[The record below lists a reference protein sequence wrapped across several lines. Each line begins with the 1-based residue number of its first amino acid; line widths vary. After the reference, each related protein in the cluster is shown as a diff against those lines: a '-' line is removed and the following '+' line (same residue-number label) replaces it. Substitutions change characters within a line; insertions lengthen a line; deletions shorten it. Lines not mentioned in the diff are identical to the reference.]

1 MDRKSS
7 TVFRNVAIA
16 GVIILMIVGFSFFA
30 NNERGYAE
38 VDTSVALAQV
48 DAGNVKE
55 ALIEDREQQLRLELT
70 EPVSPA
76 EGEDA
81 TDKIIAKYPERAADQ
96 IFDRV
101 AAAEPEKYDTEVTQ
115 QGFLMQMVSFL
126 LPMLILFGL
135 LFFFMSRM
143 QGGKGGLFGV
153 GKSRAV
159 EFTKDMPQTT
169 FGDVAG
175 EDEAVEE
182 LNEIKD
188 FLQNPARYERL
199 GAKIP
204 RGVLLYG
211 PPGTGKT
218 LLARA
223 VAGEAGVPFYSISGS
238 DFVEM
243 FVGVGASR
251 VRDLFEKAK
260 QNSPCIVFVDEI
272 DAVGRH
278 RGSGMG
284 GGHDEREQTL
294 NQLLVEMDGF
304 DDRSTV
310 ILIAATN
317 RPDVLDPALLR
328 PGRFDRQV
336 PVTNPDLRGREAI
349 LAVHS
354 VGKPLAADVDMNS
367 LAKRTIGM
375 SGADLANVLNE
386 GALLA
391 ARMGRDEISIDILE
405 EATDRVVGGPRRKH
419 RVISEHEKKV
429 TAYHESGHALAAWA
443 MEDLEPV
450 HKVTILA
457 RGRTG
462 GHALVVPEDDKS
474 LMTRADMI
482 ARIVMAMGGRAA
494 EEYIFGEPTSGAS
507 SDIDQATRIARTMVT
522 EYGMSAKLG
531 AVKYGSEGGDP
542 FLGRGGGGGAE
553 YSPEVAKIIDDEV
566 RRIIDAAHTEA
577 WQVLDANRGILDAVA
592 GELLEKE
599 TLRQDDLERLFAD
612 VVKRPR
618 ITEFDDFG
626 GRIPS
631 TQPPIKTPGELAKER
646 GEPWPPPVT
655 DPFAM
660 PVLPASRD
668 ADRDSG
674 SDSDPVSGDPRP
686 DSAYPVPAGNGISAD
701 TGSSTSTANGG
712 GYGTNAGGYGNN
724 TGAGSQFG
732 GPRQDQTGRSR
743 EFSGAD
749 AKTTAIPAY
758 GTPPPP
764 GWSAPGWPPQSS
776 GRPTDRAQTQ
786 SPSQVRD
793 HGTGSGPGA
802 GYGVTGESASNGSY
816 GSTAPSTAETT
827 RLEAYPASGE
837 RTASFETPSAP
848 DAPYVPEA
856 TEVTAPSESPEV
868 PADRDSRDT
877 ATDWSAT
884 QPRAWSATEPAESP
898 ESTESAASTEST
910 PDGSRSG
917 TVADTD
923 RGADSE
929 RSSRGSHRREDKD
942 PQWRAPW
949 ERDD

>member
-1 MDRKSS
+1 MERKSN

-16 GVIILMIVGFSFFA
+16 GVIILAIVGFSFFA
-30 NNERGYAE
+30 NDERGYTE
-38 VDTSVALAQV
+38 VDTSVALAQI
-48 DAGNVKE
+48 DAGNVRE
-55 ALIEDREQQLRLELT
+55 ATIEDREQQLRLTLESAIT
-70 EPVSPA
+70 PE
-76 EGEDA
+76 EGADE
-81 TDKIIAKYPERAADQ
+81 TDQLLAKYPERAAAQ
-96 IFDRV
+96 IFDRI
-101 AAAEPEKYDTEVTQ
+101 AAAEPEKYDTTVTQ
-115 QGFLMQMVSFL
+115 QGFLTQMLSFL

-135 LFFFMSRM
+135 LFYFMTRM

-169 FGDVAG
+169 FADVAG

-223 VAGEAGVPFYSISGS
+223 VAGEAGVPFFSISGS

-260 QNSPCIVFVDEI
+260 QNAPCIVFVDEI

-278 RGSGMG
+278 RGSGTG

-304 DDRSTV
+304 SDRETV
-310 ILIAATN
+310 IMIAATN

-336 PVTNPDLRGREAI
+336 PVTNPDLRGRESI

-354 VGKPLAADVDMNS
+354 VGKPLAADVDMRS
-367 LAKRTIGM
+367 LARRTIGM

-494 EEYIFGEPTSGAS
+494 EEYVFGEPTSGAS
-507 SDIDQATRIARTMVT
+507 SDIEQATRIARTMVA
-522 EYGMSAKLG
+522 EYGMSSRLG
-531 AVKYGSEGGDP
+531 AVRYGGEGGDP
-542 FLGRGGGGGAE
+542 FLGRGGGGGSE
-553 YSPEVAKIIDDEV
+553 YSPEVAKAIDDEV

-577 WQVLDANRGILDAVA
+577 WKVLEENREILDSVA

-599 TLRQDDLERLFAD
+599 TLRQEDLQRLFAD

-618 ITEFDDFG
+618 ITEFDDFS
-626 GRIPS
+626 GRVPS
-631 TQPPIKTPGELAKER
+631 TRPPIKTPGELAKER
-646 GEPWPPPVT
+646 GEPWPPPT
-655 DPFAM
+655 SDPFSM
-660 PVLPASRD
+660 PVLPASREQGGTGQD
-668 ADRDSG
+668 AGRDPGDRTDRERES
-674 SDSDPVSGDPRP
+674 
-686 DSAYPVPAGNGISAD
+686 VPAGA
-701 TGSSTSTANGG
+701 SS
-712 GYGTNAGGYGNN
+712 
-724 TGAGSQFG
+724 
-732 GPRQDQTGRSR
+732 
-743 EFSGAD
+743 SG
-749 AKTTAIPAY
+749 IPAY

-764 GWSAPGWPPQSS
+764 GWSAPGWPP
-776 GRPTDRAQTQ
+776 RA
-786 SPSQVRD
+786 SAP
-793 HGTGSGPGA
+793 GPGRA
-802 GYGVTGESASNGSY
+802 PDPGRGGGQGPGVDRPLDRTYGPSES
-816 GSTAPSTAETT
+816 ETT
-827 RLEAYPASGE
+827 RLPAAPADPETTVEEPGSPGDPD
-837 RTASFETPSAP
+837 ATPS
-848 DAPYVPEA
+848 
-856 TEVTAPSESPEV
+856 
-868 PADRDSRDT
+868 DRST
-877 ATDWSAT
+877 
-884 QPRAWSATEPAESP
+884 RAWSAVDGDGRRS
-898 ESTESAASTEST
+898 
-910 PDGSRSG
+910 GSR
-917 TVADTD
+917 
-923 RGADSE
+923 
-929 RSSRGSHRREDKD
+929 RREDKE
-942 PQWRAPW
+942 PGWRAPW

>member
-1 MDRKSS
+1 MDRKSN

-16 GVIILMIVGFSFFA
+16 GVIILLIVGFSFFS
-30 NNERGYAE
+30 NDERGYTE

-48 DAGNVKE
+48 DADNVKE
-55 ALIEDREQQLRLELT
+55 AVIEDREQQLRLELT
-70 EPVSPA
+70 NPITPP
-76 EGEDA
+76 EGDEE
-81 TDKIIAKYPERAADQ
+81 TDKLIAKYPERAADQ

-101 AAAEPEKYDTEVTQ
+101 AAAEPENYNTTVTQ
-115 QGFLMQMVSFL
+115 QGFLTQMASFL

-135 LFFFMSRM
+135 LFFFMTRM

-169 FGDVAG
+169 FADVAG

-182 LNEIKD
+182 LNEIRD
-188 FLQNPARYERL
+188 FLANPARYERL

-260 QNSPCIVFVDEI
+260 QNAPCIIFVDEI

-354 VGKPLAADVDMNS
+354 KGKPLAADVDMNA

-391 ARMGRDEISIDILE
+391 ARMGFDEISIDILE

-507 SDIDQATRIARTMVT
+507 SDIEQATRIARTMVA
-522 EYGMSAKLG
+522 ELGMSAKLG
-531 AVKYGSEGGDP
+531 AVKYGGEGGDP
-542 FLGRGGGGGAE
+542 FMGRGGGSSAE
-553 YSPEVAKIIDDEV
+553 YSPEVAKIIDDEI
-566 RRIIDAAHTEA
+566 RRVIDAAHTEA
-577 WQVLDANRGILDAVA
+577 WQVLDANRDILDAVA
-592 GELLEKE
+592 AELLEKE

-631 TQPPIKTPGELAKER
+631 TRPPIKTPGELAKER
-646 GEPWPPPVT
+646 GEPWPPPIT

-660 PVLPASRD
+660 PVLPTSR
-668 ADRDSG
+668 ADREASGAQNGQPATNGMGPGEHSSHQGGPGQPGQPGQFQPGPSQDGRGGPWQRPGDASSEYSG
-674 SDSDPVSGDPRP
+674 S
-686 DSAYPVPAGNGISAD
+686 
-701 TGSSTSTANGG
+701 
-712 GYGTNAGGYGNN
+712 
-724 TGAGSQFG
+724 SQ
-732 GPRQDQTGRSR
+732 R
-743 EFSGAD
+743 
-749 AKTTAIPAY
+749 TTAIPAY

-764 GWSAPGWPPQSS
+764 GWSAPGWPPNSS
-776 GRPTDRAQTQ
+776 PTPPQGAPQNAPDGVRPSAPE
-786 SPSQVRD
+786 SP
-793 HGTGSGPGA
+793 
-802 GYGVTGESASNGSY
+802 
-816 GSTAPSTAETT
+816 APSTPSTPSTPSGYGYGEQGAGGFGGHGPSGAETT
-827 RLEAYPASGE
+827 RIPATPREDEPTTSASDEADSQDWYGP
-837 RTASFETPSAP
+837 RT
-848 DAPYVPEA
+848 
-856 TEVTAPSESPEV
+856 
-868 PADRDSRDT
+868 
-877 ATDWSAT
+877 
-884 QPRAWSATEPAESP
+884 RAWSAAAGSSTGSPSAP
-898 ESTESAASTEST
+898 ESAYPVSGESR
-910 PDGSRSG
+910 PQR
-917 TVADTD
+917 
-923 RGADSE
+923 ADSDSDTGSGA
-929 RSSRGSHRREDKD
+929 RSDSDSGAGSDSGPTTRGSGSHRREDKD
-942 PQWRAPW
+942 PDWRAPW

>member
-1 MDRKSS
+1 MQKTDTNPDPKKKGFFGKLISGPWFWVLLAVLIAVPMIFTNSLVASTRVDTNVGISLLNDEKVVSAKIFDGDQRVDLELKEDYVNAAGENQGKNLSFYYVQPRATDVVAAMDKANLESYTDQPVQTNWFTSMLSFILPFVILVALFWFLMSRMGGGSNQIMNFSKSRAKKFNKDNP
-7 TVFRNVAIA
+7 TVRFADVA
-16 GVIILMIVGFSFFA
+16 GVD
-30 NNERGYAE
+30 E
-38 VDTSVALAQV
+38 ALAELEEV
-48 DAGNVKE
+48 
-55 ALIEDREQQLRLELT
+55 REFL
-70 EPVSPA
+70 
-76 EGEDA
+76 
-81 TDKIIAKYPERAADQ
+81 
-96 IFDRV
+96 
-101 AAAEPEKYDTEVTQ
+101 AEPEK
-115 QGFLMQMVSFL
+115 
-126 LPMLILFGL
+126 
-135 LFFFMSRM
+135 
-143 QGGKGGLFGV
+143 
-153 GKSRAV
+153 
-159 EFTKDMPQTT
+159 FT
-169 FGDVAG
+169 
-175 EDEAVEE
+175 
-182 LNEIKD
+182 
-188 FLQNPARYERL
+188 RL

-204 RGVLLYG
+204 KGVLLYG

-218 LLARA
+218 LLAKA

-251 VRDLFEKAK
+251 VRDLFKEAKSNKAA
-260 QNSPCIVFVDEI
+260 IIFVDEI
-272 DAVGRH
+272 DAVGRQ
-278 RGSGMG
+278 RGVGMG
-284 GGHDEREQTL
+284 GGNDEREQTL

-354 VGKPLAADVDMNS
+354 KGKPLAADVDMNA

-391 ARMGRDEISIDILE
+391 ARMGFDEISIDILE

-507 SDIDQATRIARTMVT
+507 SDIEQATRIARTMVA
-522 EYGMSAKLG
+522 ELGMSAKLG
-531 AVKYGSEGGDP
+531 AVKYGGEGGDP
-542 FLGRGGGGGAE
+542 FMGRGGGSSAE
-553 YSPEVAKIIDDEV
+553 YSPEVAKIIDDEI
-566 RRIIDAAHTEA
+566 RRVIDAAHTEA
-577 WQVLDANRGILDAVA
+577 WQVLDANRDILDAVA
-592 GELLEKE
+592 AELLEKE

-631 TQPPIKTPGELAKER
+631 TRPPIKTPGELAKER
-646 GEPWPPPVT
+646 GEPWPPPIT

-660 PVLPASRD
+660 PVLPTSR
-668 ADRDSG
+668 ADREASGAQNGQPATNGMGPGEHSSHQGGPGQPGQPGQFQPGPSQDGRGGPWQRPGDASSEYSG
-674 SDSDPVSGDPRP
+674 S
-686 DSAYPVPAGNGISAD
+686 
-701 TGSSTSTANGG
+701 
-712 GYGTNAGGYGNN
+712 
-724 TGAGSQFG
+724 SQ
-732 GPRQDQTGRSR
+732 R
-743 EFSGAD
+743 
-749 AKTTAIPAY
+749 TTAIPAY

-764 GWSAPGWPPQSS
+764 GWSAPGWPPNSS
-776 GRPTDRAQTQ
+776 PTPPQGAPQNAPDGVRPSAPE
-786 SPSQVRD
+786 SP
-793 HGTGSGPGA
+793 
-802 GYGVTGESASNGSY
+802 
-816 GSTAPSTAETT
+816 APSTPSTPSGYGYGEQGAGGFGGHGPSGAETT
-827 RLEAYPASGE
+827 RIPATPREDEPTTSASDEADSQDWYGP
-837 RTASFETPSAP
+837 RT
-848 DAPYVPEA
+848 
-856 TEVTAPSESPEV
+856 
-868 PADRDSRDT
+868 
-877 ATDWSAT
+877 
-884 QPRAWSATEPAESP
+884 RAWSAAAGSSTGSPSAP
-898 ESTESAASTEST
+898 ESAYPVSGESR
-910 PDGSRSG
+910 PQR
-917 TVADTD
+917 
-923 RGADSE
+923 ADSDSDTGSGA
-929 RSSRGSHRREDKD
+929 RSDSDSGAGSDSGPTTRGSGSHRREDKD
-942 PQWRAPW
+942 PDWRAPW

>member
-1 MDRKSS
+1 MERKSN

-16 GVIILMIVGFSFFA
+16 GVIILAIVGFSFFA
-30 NNERGYAE
+30 NDERGYTE

-48 DAGNVKE
+48 DSGNVRE
-55 ALIEDREQQLRLELT
+55 ATIEDREQQLRLTLESAIT
-70 EPVSPA
+70 PE
-76 EGEDA
+76 EGADE
-81 TDKIIAKYPERAADQ
+81 TDQLIAKYPDRAADQ

-101 AAAEPEKYDTEVTQ
+101 AAAEPEKYDTTVTE
-115 QGFLMQMVSFL
+115 QGFFMQMLSFL

-135 LFFFMSRM
+135 LFYFMTRM

-159 EFTKDMPQTT
+159 EFTKDMPQTM
-169 FGDVAG
+169 FADVAG

-260 QNSPCIVFVDEI
+260 ANAPCIVFVDEI

-278 RGSGMG
+278 RGSGTG

-304 DDRSTV
+304 SDRETV

-354 VGKPLAADVDMNS
+354 VGKPLAAGVDMRS
-367 LAKRTIGM
+367 LARRTIGM

-429 TAYHESGHALAAWA
+429 TAYHETGHALAAWA

-494 EEYIFGEPTSGAS
+494 EEYVFGEPTSGAS
-507 SDIDQATRIARTMVT
+507 SDIEQATRIARTMVA
-522 EYGMSAKLG
+522 EYGMSPKLG
-531 AVKYGSEGGDP
+531 AVKYGGDAGDP
-542 FLGRGGGGGAE
+542 FLGRGGGSGSE
-553 YSPEVAKIIDDEV
+553 YSPEVAKAIDDEV
-566 RRIIDAAHTEA
+566 RRLIDAAHTEA
-577 WQVLDANRGILDAVA
+577 WRVLESNREILDSAA

-599 TLRQDDLERLFAD
+599 TLRQEDLTRLFAG

-626 GRIPS
+626 GRSPS
-631 TQPPIKTPGELAKER
+631 TLPPIKTPGEMAKER
-646 GEPWPPPVT
+646 GEPWPPPVS

-660 PVLPASRD
+660 PVLPADRESGTD
-668 ADRDSG
+668 APGHDQGRG
-674 SDSDPVSGDPRP
+674 EQTGPGREP
-686 DSAYPVPAGNGISAD
+686 APAGAR
-701 TGSSTSTANGG
+701 SSG
-712 GYGTNAGGYGNN
+712 
-724 TGAGSQFG
+724 
-732 GPRQDQTGRSR
+732 
-743 EFSGAD
+743 
-749 AKTTAIPAY
+749 IPAY

-764 GWSAPGWPPQSS
+764 GWSAPGWPPRSS
-776 GRPTDRAQTQ
+776 TPAGPRPAGSTPDAGRGAGSDPDGDRAQNGTYG
-786 SPSQVRD
+786 PS
-793 HGTGSGPGA
+793 GS
-802 GYGVTGESASNGSY
+802 
-816 GSTAPSTAETT
+816 ETT
-827 RLEAYPASGE
+827 RLPA
-837 RTASFETPSAP
+837 AP
-848 DAPYVPEA
+848 AAPAPRAEDHDGTGDGSTTRPEPDGS
-856 TEVTAPSESPEV
+856 T
-868 PADRDSRDT
+868 
-877 ATDWSAT
+877 
-884 QPRAWSATEPAESP
+884 RAWSAV
-898 ESTESAASTEST
+898 
-910 PDGSRSG
+910 DGDGRRSG
-917 TVADTD
+917 A
-923 RGADSE
+923 R
-929 RSSRGSHRREDKD
+929 RREDKE
-942 PQWRAPW
+942 PGWRAPW

>member
-169 FGDVAG
+169 FADVAG

-577 WQVLDANRGILDAVA
+577 WQVLDSNRGILDAVA
-592 GELLEKE
+592 AELLEKE

-668 ADRDSG
+668 TERDPG
-674 SDSDPVSGDPRP
+674 PVSGDPRP
-686 DSAYPVPAGNGISAD
+686 DAAYPVPAGRGGNGSSAD
-701 TGSSTSTANGG
+701 GG
-712 GYGTNAGGYGNN
+712 
-724 TGAGSQFG
+724 GAGSRVG
-732 GPRQDQTGRSR
+732 SGSGP
-743 EFSGAD
+743 D
-749 AKTTAIPAY
+749 ARTTTIPSY

-764 GWSAPGWPPQSS
+764 GWSAPGWPPQ
-776 GRPTDRAQTQ
+776 P
-786 SPSQVRD
+786 
-793 HGTGSGPGA
+793 
-802 GYGVTGESASNGSY
+802 SNGSTAP
-816 GSTAPSTAETT
+816 STAPSAAPSTAETT
-827 RLEAYPASGE
+827 RLQAYPASGE
-837 RTASFETPSAP
+837 RTASYDSPSAPDGPSAPEAPSAP
-848 DAPYVPEA
+848 DAPEVIGTPATSEA
-856 TEVTAPSESPEV
+856 PQAP
-868 PADRDSRDT
+868 ARRDERDPQS
-877 ATDWSAT
+877 DWSST
-884 QPRAWSATEPAESP
+884 PPRAWSAAEP
-898 ESTESAASTEST
+898 TEST
-910 PDGSRSG
+910 PAGSGSEP
-917 TVADTD
+917 VANTGPD
-923 RGADSE
+923 ADSG

-942 PQWRAPW
+942 PEWRAPW

>member
-1 MDRKSS
+1 MERKSN

-16 GVIILMIVGFSFFA
+16 GVIILAIVGFSFFA
-30 NNERGYAE
+30 NDERGYTE
-38 VDTSVALAQV
+38 VDTSVALAQI
-48 DAGNVKE
+48 DAGNVRE
-55 ALIEDREQQLRLELT
+55 ATIEDREQQLRLTLESAIT
-70 EPVSPA
+70 PE
-76 EGEDA
+76 EGADE
-81 TDKIIAKYPERAADQ
+81 TDQLLAKYPERAAAQ
-96 IFDRV
+96 IFDRI
-101 AAAEPEKYDTEVTQ
+101 AAAEPEKYDTTVTQ
-115 QGFLMQMVSFL
+115 QGFLTQMLSFL

-135 LFFFMSRM
+135 LFYFMTRM

-169 FGDVAG
+169 FADVAG

-223 VAGEAGVPFYSISGS
+223 VAGEAGVPFFSISGS

-260 QNSPCIVFVDEI
+260 QNAPCIVFVDEI

-278 RGSGMG
+278 RGSGTG

-304 DDRSTV
+304 SDRETV
-310 ILIAATN
+310 IMIAATN

-336 PVTNPDLRGREAI
+336 PVTNPDLRGRESI

-354 VGKPLAADVDMNS
+354 VGKPLAADVDMRS
-367 LAKRTIGM
+367 LARRTIGM

-494 EEYIFGEPTSGAS
+494 EEYVFGEPTSGAS
-507 SDIDQATRIARTMVT
+507 SDIEQATRIARTMVA
-522 EYGMSAKLG
+522 EYGMSSRLG
-531 AVKYGSEGGDP
+531 AVRYGGEGGDP
-542 FLGRGGGGGAE
+542 FLGRGGAGGSE
-553 YSPEVAKIIDDEV
+553 YSPEVAKAIDDEV

-577 WQVLDANRGILDAVA
+577 WKVLEENREILDSVA

-599 TLRQDDLERLFAD
+599 TLRQEDLQRLFAD

-618 ITEFDDFG
+618 ITEFDDFS
-626 GRIPS
+626 GRVPS
-631 TQPPIKTPGELAKER
+631 TRPPIKTPGELAKER
-646 GEPWPPPVT
+646 GE
-655 DPFAM
+655 
-660 PVLPASRD
+660 
-668 ADRDSG
+668 
-674 SDSDPVSGDPRP
+674 
-686 DSAYPVPAGNGISAD
+686 
-701 TGSSTSTANGG
+701 
-712 GYGTNAGGYGNN
+712 
-724 TGAGSQFG
+724 
-732 GPRQDQTGRSR
+732 
-743 EFSGAD
+743 
-749 AKTTAIPAY
+749 
-758 GTPPPP
+758 
-764 GWSAPGWPPQSS
+764 
-776 GRPTDRAQTQ
+776 
-786 SPSQVRD
+786 
-793 HGTGSGPGA
+793 
-802 GYGVTGESASNGSY
+802 
-816 GSTAPSTAETT
+816 
-827 RLEAYPASGE
+827 
-837 RTASFETPSAP
+837 
-848 DAPYVPEA
+848 
-856 TEVTAPSESPEV
+856 
-868 PADRDSRDT
+868 
-877 ATDWSAT
+877 
-884 QPRAWSATEPAESP
+884 
-898 ESTESAASTEST
+898 
-910 PDGSRSG
+910 
-917 TVADTD
+917 
-923 RGADSE
+923 
-929 RSSRGSHRREDKD
+929 
-942 PQWRAPW
+942 
-949 ERDD
+949 

>member
-1 MDRKSS
+1 MDRKSN

-16 GVIILMIVGFSFFA
+16 GVIILLIVGFSFFS
-30 NNERGYAE
+30 NDERGYTE

-48 DAGNVKE
+48 DADNVKE
-55 ALIEDREQQLRLELT
+55 AVIEDREQQLRLELT
-70 EPVSPA
+70 NPITPP
-76 EGEDA
+76 EGDEE
-81 TDKIIAKYPERAADQ
+81 TDKLIAKYPERAADQ

-101 AAAEPEKYDTEVTQ
+101 AAAEPENYNTTVTQ
-115 QGFLMQMVSFL
+115 QGFLTQMASFL

-135 LFFFMSRM
+135 LFFFMTRM

-169 FGDVAG
+169 FADVAG

-182 LNEIKD
+182 LNEIRD
-188 FLQNPARYERL
+188 FLANPARYERL

-260 QNSPCIVFVDEI
+260 QNAPRIIFVDEI

-354 VGKPLAADVDMNS
+354 VGKPLAADVDMNA

-391 ARMGRDEISIDILE
+391 ARMGFDEISIDILE

-507 SDIDQATRIARTMVT
+507 SDIEQATRIARTMVA
-522 EYGMSAKLG
+522 ELGMSAKLG
-531 AVKYGSEGGDP
+531 AVKYGGEGGDP
-542 FLGRGGGGGAE
+542 FMGRGGGSSAE
-553 YSPEVAKIIDDEV
+553 YSPEVAKIIDDEI
-566 RRIIDAAHTEA
+566 RRVIDAAHTEA
-577 WQVLDANRGILDAVA
+577 WQVLDANRDILDAVA
-592 GELLEKE
+592 AELLEKE

-631 TQPPIKTPGELAKER
+631 TRPPIKTPGELAKER
-646 GEPWPPPVT
+646 GEPWPPPIT

-660 PVLPASRD
+660 PVLPTSR
-668 ADRDSG
+668 ADREASGAQNGQPATNGMGPGEHSSHQGGPGQPGQPGQFQPGPSQDGRGGPWQRPGDASSEYSG
-674 SDSDPVSGDPRP
+674 S
-686 DSAYPVPAGNGISAD
+686 
-701 TGSSTSTANGG
+701 
-712 GYGTNAGGYGNN
+712 
-724 TGAGSQFG
+724 SQ
-732 GPRQDQTGRSR
+732 R
-743 EFSGAD
+743 
-749 AKTTAIPAY
+749 TTAIPAY

-764 GWSAPGWPPQSS
+764 GWSAPGWPPNSS
-776 GRPTDRAQTQ
+776 PTPPQGAPQNAPDGVRPSAPE
-786 SPSQVRD
+786 SP
-793 HGTGSGPGA
+793 
-802 GYGVTGESASNGSY
+802 
-816 GSTAPSTAETT
+816 APSTPSTPSGYGYGEQGAGGFGGHGPSGAETT
-827 RLEAYPASGE
+827 RIPATPREDEPTTSASDEADSQDWYGP
-837 RTASFETPSAP
+837 RT
-848 DAPYVPEA
+848 
-856 TEVTAPSESPEV
+856 
-868 PADRDSRDT
+868 
-877 ATDWSAT
+877 
-884 QPRAWSATEPAESP
+884 RAWSAAAGSSTGSPSAP
-898 ESTESAASTEST
+898 ESAYPVSGESR
-910 PDGSRSG
+910 PQR
-917 TVADTD
+917 
-923 RGADSE
+923 ADSDSE
-929 RSSRGSHRREDKD
+929 TGSGARSDSDSGAGSDSGPTTRGSGSHRREDKD
-942 PQWRAPW
+942 PDWRAPW

>member
-1 MDRKSS
+1 MERKSN

-16 GVIILMIVGFSFFA
+16 GVIILAIVGFSFFA
-30 NNERGYAE
+30 NDERGYTE
-38 VDTSVALAQV
+38 VDTSVALAQI
-48 DAGNVKE
+48 DAGNVRE
-55 ALIEDREQQLRLELT
+55 ATIEDREQQLRLTLE
-70 EPVSPA
+70 SPITPE
-76 EGEDA
+76 EGADE
-81 TDKIIAKYPERAADQ
+81 TDQLIAKYPDRAADQ
-96 IFDRV
+96 IFDRI
-101 AAAEPEKYDTEVTQ
+101 AAAEPEKYDTTVTQ
-115 QGFLMQMVSFL
+115 QGFFAQMLSFL

-135 LFFFMSRM
+135 LFYFITRM
-143 QGGKGGLFGV
+143 QGGKGGMFGV

-169 FGDVAG
+169 FADVAG

-260 QNSPCIVFVDEI
+260 QSAPCIVFVDEI

-278 RGSGMG
+278 RGSGTG

-304 DDRSTV
+304 SDRETV

-336 PVTNPDLRGREAI
+336 PVTPPDLRGREAI

-354 VGKPLAADVDMNS
+354 EGKPLAAGVDMRA
-367 LAKRTIGM
+367 LARRTIGM

-494 EEYIFGEPTSGAS
+494 EEYVFGEPTSGAS
-507 SDIDQATRIARTMVT
+507 SDIEQATRIARTMVA
-522 EYGMSAKLG
+522 EYGMSSKLG
-531 AVKYGSEGGDP
+531 AVKYGAAEGDP
-542 FLGRGGGGGAE
+542 FMGRGGGSGSE
-553 YSPEVAKIIDDEV
+553 YSPEVAKAIDDEV

-577 WQVLDANRGILDAVA
+577 WLVLESNREILDAVA

-599 TLRQDDLERLFAD
+599 TLRQEDLRRLFEG

-618 ITEFDDFG
+618 ITEFDDFS
-626 GRIPS
+626 GRVPS
-631 TQPPIKTPGELAKER
+631 TRPPIKTPGELAKER
-646 GEPWPPPVT
+646 GEPWPPPVS
-655 DPFAM
+655 DPFSM

-668 ADRDSG
+668 
-674 SDSDPVSGDPRP
+674 SGDTGRDTGRGLGGQTGPGRE
-686 DSAYPVPAGNGISAD
+686 PVPAGA
-701 TGSSTSTANGG
+701 T
-712 GYGTNAGGYGNN
+712 
-724 TGAGSQFG
+724 
-732 GPRQDQTGRSR
+732 P
-743 EFSGAD
+743 SG
-749 AKTTAIPAY
+749 IPAY

-764 GWSAPGWPPQSS
+764 GWSAPGWPPRGSAPGA
-776 GRPTDRAQTQ
+776 GRAPDPGQLGGQGPEGDRAQNGTYG
-786 SPSQVRD
+786 PS
-793 HGTGSGPGA
+793 GS
-802 GYGVTGESASNGSY
+802 
-816 GSTAPSTAETT
+816 ETT
-827 RLEAYPASGE
+827 RLPVAPAE
-837 RTASFETPSAP
+837 PEPTVEEP
-848 DAPYVPEA
+848 DH
-856 TEVTAPSESPEV
+856 TG
-868 PADRDSRDT
+868 DRDASPSDQST
-877 ATDWSAT
+877 
-884 QPRAWSATEPAESP
+884 RAWSAVDGDGRRS
-898 ESTESAASTEST
+898 
-910 PDGSRSG
+910 GSR
-917 TVADTD
+917 
-923 RGADSE
+923 
-929 RSSRGSHRREDKD
+929 RREDKE
-942 PQWRAPW
+942 PGWRAPW

>member
-1 MDRKSS
+1 MERKSN

-16 GVIILMIVGFSFFA
+16 GVIILAIVGFSFFA
-30 NNERGYAE
+30 NDERGYTE

-48 DAGNVKE
+48 DAGNVTE
-55 ALIEDREQQLRLELT
+55 ALIEDREQQLRLTLDTAITPE
-70 EPVSPA
+70 
-76 EGEDA
+76 EGEDE
-81 TDKIIAKYPERAADQ
+81 TDQIIAKYPDRAADQ

-101 AAAEPEKYDTEVTQ
+101 AAADPESFNTTVTQ
-115 QGFLMQMVSFL
+115 QGFFAQMLSFL

-135 LFFFMSRM
+135 LFYFITRM
-143 QGGKGGLFGV
+143 QGGKGGMFGV

-169 FGDVAG
+169 FADVAG

-188 FLQNPARYERL
+188 FLQHPARYERL

-260 QNSPCIVFVDEI
+260 QNAPCIVFVDEI

-278 RGSGMG
+278 RGSGTG

-304 DDRSTV
+304 SDRETV
-310 ILIAATN
+310 IMIAATN

-336 PVTNPDLRGREAI
+336 PVTNPDLKGREAI

-367 LAKRTIGM
+367 LARRTIGM

-391 ARMGRDEISIDILE
+391 ARLGRDEIDIEILE

-419 RVISEHEKKV
+419 RVISEHEKKI

-494 EEYIFGEPTSGAS
+494 EEYVFGEPTSGAS
-507 SDIDQATRIARTMVT
+507 SDIEQATRIARTMVT

-531 AVKYGSEGGDP
+531 AVQYSTDGGDP
-542 FLGRGGGGGAE
+542 FLGRGGGAGSE
-553 YSPEVAKIIDDEV
+553 HSPEVAKIIDDEI
-566 RRIIDAAHTEA
+566 RRLIDAAHTEA
-577 WQVLDANRGILDAVA
+577 WQVLESNRDILDAVA

-631 TQPPIKTPGELAKER
+631 SRPPIKTPGELARER

-660 PVLPASRD
+660 SALPSRED
-668 ADRDSG
+668 DRGTSG
-674 SDSDPVSGDPRP
+674 GQ
-686 DSAYPVPAGNGISAD
+686 
-701 TGSSTSTANGG
+701 
-712 GYGTNAGGYGNN
+712 N
-724 TGAGSQFG
+724 TGAGGDGAGAPLGGRGEPVGAGQRTSQ
-732 GPRQDQTGRSR
+732 
-743 EFSGAD
+743 
-749 AKTTAIPAY
+749 IPAY

-764 GWSAPGWPPQSS
+764 GWSAPGWPPPQPS
-776 GRPTDRAQTQ
+776 RPEQ
-786 SPSQVRD
+786 
-793 HGTGSGPGA
+793 G
-802 GYGVTGESASNGSY
+802 
-816 GSTAPSTAETT
+816 PSTAETT
-827 RLEAYPASGE
+827 RFP
-837 RTASFETPSAP
+837 
-848 DAPYVPEA
+848 
-856 TEVTAPSESPEV
+856 TAPARSDSARSADDPVAGTSEGWSSES
-868 PADRDSRDT
+868 
-877 ATDWSAT
+877 SA
-884 QPRAWSATEPAESP
+884 RAWSAV
-898 ESTESAASTEST
+898 
-910 PDGSRSG
+910 DRNGSSETREG
-917 TVADTD
+917 RDRDTD
-923 RGADSE
+923 RDRGAGADST
-929 RSSRGSHRREDKD
+929 SSDAPGAHRREDKD
-942 PQWRAPW
+942 PSWRAPW
-949 ERDD
+949 ERED

>member
-1 MDRKSS
+1 MERKSN

-16 GVIILMIVGFSFFA
+16 GVIILAIVGFSFFA
-30 NNERGYAE
+30 NDERGYTE
-38 VDTSVALAQV
+38 VDTSVALAQI
-48 DAGNVKE
+48 DAGNVTE
-55 ALIEDREQQLRLELT
+55 ATIEDREQQLRLTLEAPIT
-70 EPVSPA
+70 PE
-76 EGEDA
+76 EGADE
-81 TDKIIAKYPERAADQ
+81 TDQLIAKYPDRAADQ
-96 IFDRV
+96 IFDRI
-101 AAAEPEKYDTEVTQ
+101 AAAEPEKYDTTVTQ
-115 QGFLMQMVSFL
+115 QGFFAQMLSFL

-135 LFFFMSRM
+135 LFYFMSRM

-169 FGDVAG
+169 FADVAG

-260 QNSPCIVFVDEI
+260 QNAPCIVFVDEI

-278 RGSGMG
+278 RGSGTG

-304 DDRSTV
+304 SDRETV
-310 ILIAATN
+310 IMIAATN

-336 PVTNPDLRGREAI
+336 PVTNPDLKGREAI

-354 VGKPLAADVDMNS
+354 AGKPLAEDVNMTS
-367 LAKRTIGM
+367 LARRTIGM

-391 ARMGRDEISIDILE
+391 ARLGRDEIDIDILE

-482 ARIVMAMGGRAA
+482 ARVVMAMGGRAA
-494 EEYIFGEPTSGAS
+494 EEYVFGEPTSGAS
-507 SDIDQATRIARTMVT
+507 SDIEQATRIARTMVA

-531 AVKYGSEGGDP
+531 AVKYGGEGGDP
-542 FLGRGGGGGAE
+542 FLGRGGSAAGE

-577 WQVLDANRGILDAVA
+577 WLVLESNREILDSVA

-599 TLRQDDLERLFAD
+599 TLRQEDLQRLFAD

-618 ITEFDDFG
+618 ITEFDDFS
-626 GRIPS
+626 GRVPS
-631 TQPPIKTPGELAKER
+631 TRPPIKTPGELAKER
-646 GEPWPPPVT
+646 GEPWPPPVS
-655 DPFAM
+655 DPFSM
-660 PVLPASRD
+660 PVLPASRE
-668 ADRDSG
+668 SG
-674 SDSDPVSGDPRP
+674 GTGQDGVAGQDGSTGQDGHIGQAGGRGPVGRTGPGRES
-686 DSAYPVPAGNGISAD
+686 VPAG
-701 TGSSTSTANGG
+701 SS
-712 GYGTNAGGYGNN
+712 
-724 TGAGSQFG
+724 
-732 GPRQDQTGRSR
+732 
-743 EFSGAD
+743 SG
-749 AKTTAIPAY
+749 IPAY

-764 GWSAPGWPPQSS
+764 GWSAPGWPPRGTTPGTVRTPDPGQRGGQGPDGNRPQNGTYGPS
-776 GRPTDRAQTQ
+776 G
-786 SPSQVRD
+786 S
-793 HGTGSGPGA
+793 
-802 GYGVTGESASNGSY
+802 
-816 GSTAPSTAETT
+816 ETT
-827 RLEAYPASGE
+827 RLPA
-837 RTASFETPSAP
+837 APAAPETTREEPGHTG
-848 DAPYVPEA
+848 DED
-856 TEVTAPSESPEV
+856 TSPTV
-868 PADRDSRDT
+868 SDQST
-877 ATDWSAT
+877 
-884 QPRAWSATEPAESP
+884 RAWSAVDGDGRRS
-898 ESTESAASTEST
+898 
-910 PDGSRSG
+910 GSR
-917 TVADTD
+917 
-923 RGADSE
+923 
-929 RSSRGSHRREDKD
+929 RREDKE
-942 PQWRAPW
+942 PGWRAPW

>member
-1 MDRKSS
+1 MERKSNAI
-7 TVFRNVAIA
+7 FRNVAIA
-16 GVIILMIVGFSFFA
+16 GAIILAIVAFSFFA
-30 NNERGYAE
+30 NGDRGYAE

-55 ALIEDREQQLRLELT
+55 AQIEDREQQLRLTLKD
-70 EPVSPA
+70 PVAPEA
-76 EGEDA
+76 DA
-81 TDKIIAKYPERAADQ
+81 DPTDKLLAKYPERAADQ

-101 AAAEPEKYDTEVTQ
+101 AAAAPEKYDTTVTQ
-115 QGFLMQMVSFL
+115 QGFLMQMASFL

-143 QGGKGGLFGV
+143 QGRGGGLFGV

-169 FGDVAG
+169 FADVAG

-223 VAGEAGVPFYSISGS
+223 VAGEAEVPFYSISGS

-278 RGSGMG
+278 RGSGTG

-304 DDRSTV
+304 DDRATV
-310 ILIAATN
+310 IIIAATN

-349 LAVHS
+349 LSVHS
-354 VGKPLAADVDMNS
+354 EGKPLAQDVDMTS
-367 LAKRTIGM
+367 LARRTIGM

-391 ARMGRDEISIDILE
+391 ARMGRDEISIDLLE

-419 RVISEHEKKV
+419 RVISEQEKKV

-494 EEYIFGEPTSGAS
+494 EEYVFGEPTSGAS
-507 SDIDQATRIARTMVT
+507 SDIEQATRIAKAMVT

-542 FLGRGGGGGAE
+542 FLGRGGGGGSDYSAE
-553 YSPEVAKIIDDEV
+553 IARTIDEEV

-577 WQVLDANRGILDAVA
+577 WRVLESNHDILDSVA
-592 GELLEKE
+592 TELLEKE
-599 TLRQDDLERLFAD
+599 TLRQTDLERLFAD

-626 GRIPS
+626 GRNPS
-631 TQPPIKTPGELAKER
+631 TRTPIKTPGELAKER

-660 PVLPASRD
+660 SVL
-668 ADRDSG
+668 
-674 SDSDPVSGDPRP
+674 
-686 DSAYPVPAGNGISAD
+686 
-701 TGSSTSTANGG
+701 SSK
-712 GYGTNAGGYGNN
+712 
-724 TGAGSQFG
+724 
-732 GPRQDQTGRSR
+732 
-743 EFSGAD
+743 SGAD
-749 AKTTAIPAY
+749 GEPEDGTTTEGTSSDGTRAVGADPGAQRESATAGRPTPGMPQY

-764 GWSAPGWPPQSS
+764 GWSAPGWPPRESRAYS
-776 GRPTDRAQTQ
+776 GQNPA
-786 SPSQVRD
+786 P
-793 HGTGSGPGA
+793 
-802 GYGVTGESASNGSY
+802 AS
-816 GSTAPSTAETT
+816 APSSAETT
-827 RLEAYPASGE
+827 RLPAAPSDDPQVKDQEPSGDD
-837 RTASFETPSAP
+837 APDSTPS
-848 DAPYVPEA
+848 
-856 TEVTAPSESPEV
+856 T
-868 PADRDSRDT
+868 
-877 ATDWSAT
+877 
-884 QPRAWSATEPAESP
+884 RAWSQVEE
-898 ESTESAASTEST
+898 
-910 PDGSRSG
+910 D
-917 TVADTD
+917 D
-923 RGADSE
+923 RKS
-929 RSSRGSHRREDKD
+929 GSHRRENKD
-942 PQWRAPW
+942 SAWRAPW

>member
-1 MDRKSS
+1 MERKSN

-16 GVIILMIVGFSFFA
+16 GVIILAIVGFSFFA
-30 NNERGYAE
+30 NDERGYTE
-38 VDTSVALAQV
+38 VDTSVALAQI
-48 DAGNVKE
+48 DAGNIRE
-55 ALIEDREQQLRLELT
+55 ATIEDREQQLRLTLE
-70 EPVSPA
+70 SPITPE
-76 EGEDA
+76 EGADE
-81 TDKIIAKYPERAADQ
+81 TDQVLAKYPEGAAEQ
-96 IFDRV
+96 IFDRI
-101 AAAEPEKYDTEVTQ
+101 AAAEPENFDTTVTQ
-115 QGFLMQMVSFL
+115 QGFLTQMLSFL

-135 LFFFMSRM
+135 LFYFMSRM

-169 FGDVAG
+169 FADVAG

-223 VAGEAGVPFYSISGS
+223 VAGEAGVPFFSISGS

-260 QNSPCIVFVDEI
+260 QNAPCIVFVDEI

-278 RGSGMG
+278 RGSGTG

-304 DDRSTV
+304 SDRETV
-310 ILIAATN
+310 IMIAATN

-336 PVTNPDLRGREAI
+336 PVTNPDLRGRESI

-354 VGKPLAADVDMNS
+354 VGKPLAADVDMKS
-367 LAKRTIGM
+367 LARRTIGM

-391 ARMGRDEISIDILE
+391 ARMGRDEISTDILE

-494 EEYIFGEPTSGAS
+494 EEYVFGEPTSGAS
-507 SDIDQATRIARTMVT
+507 SDIEQATRIARTMVA
-522 EYGMSAKLG
+522 EYGMSSKLG
-531 AVKYGSEGGDP
+531 AVKYGGEGGDP
-542 FLGRGGGGGAE
+542 FLGRGGGAGSE
-553 YSPEVAKIIDDEV
+553 YSPEVAKAIDDEV
-566 RRIIDAAHTEA
+566 RRIIDAAHAEA
-577 WQVLDANRGILDAVA
+577 WRVLESNRDVLDAIAA
-592 GELLEKE
+592 ELLEKE

-618 ITEFDDFG
+618 ITEFDDFS
-626 GRIPS
+626 GRVPS
-631 TQPPIKTPGELAKER
+631 TRPPVKTPGELAKER
-646 GEPWPPPVT
+646 GEPWPPPVS

-668 ADRDSG
+668 AGDTGRDGNTGQDSG
-674 SDSDPVSGDPRP
+674 RGAVGETGLGRES
-686 DSAYPVPAGNGISAD
+686 VPAGASSSGPS
-701 TGSSTSTANGG
+701 GSPG
-712 GYGTNAGGYGNN
+712 
-724 TGAGSQFG
+724 
-732 GPRQDQTGRSR
+732 
-743 EFSGAD
+743 
-749 AKTTAIPAY
+749 IPAY

-764 GWSAPGWPPQSS
+764 GWSAPGWPPPS
-776 GRPTDRAQTQ
+776 R
-786 SPSQVRD
+786 SPGASR
-793 HGTGSGPGA
+793 SAPPGA
-802 GYGVTGESASNGSY
+802 GRAPVTGPDGGAAPDGDRPQNGTY
-816 GSTAPSTAETT
+816 GPSGAETT
-827 RLEAYPASGE
+827 RLPAAPAE
-837 RTASFETPSAP
+837 PENP
-848 DAPYVPEA
+848 DADPGRA
-856 TEVTAPSESPEV
+856 GDRDESPSG
-868 PADRDSRDT
+868 RST
-877 ATDWSAT
+877 
-884 QPRAWSATEPAESP
+884 RAWSAVDGDGRRS
-898 ESTESAASTEST
+898 
-910 PDGSRSG
+910 GSR
-917 TVADTD
+917 
-923 RGADSE
+923 
-929 RSSRGSHRREDKD
+929 RREDKE
-942 PQWRAPW
+942 PGWRAPW

>member
-1 MDRKSS
+1 MERKSN

-16 GVIILMIVGFSFFA
+16 GVIILAIVGFSFFA
-30 NNERGYAE
+30 NDERGYTE
-38 VDTSVALAQV
+38 VDTSVALAQI
-48 DAGNVKE
+48 DAGNIRE
-55 ALIEDREQQLRLELT
+55 ATIEDREQQLRLTLE
-70 EPVSPA
+70 SPITPE
-76 EGEDA
+76 EGADE
-81 TDKIIAKYPERAADQ
+81 TDQVLAKYPEGAAEQ
-96 IFDRV
+96 IFDRI
-101 AAAEPEKYDTEVTQ
+101 AAAEPENFDTTVTQ
-115 QGFLMQMVSFL
+115 QGFLTQMLSFL

-135 LFFFMSRM
+135 LFYFMSRM

-169 FGDVAG
+169 FADVAG

-223 VAGEAGVPFYSISGS
+223 VAGEAGVPFFSISGS

-260 QNSPCIVFVDEI
+260 QNAPCIVFVDEI

-278 RGSGMG
+278 RGSGTG

-304 DDRSTV
+304 SDRETV
-310 ILIAATN
+310 IMIAATN

-336 PVTNPDLRGREAI
+336 PVTNPDLRGRESI
-349 LAVHS
+349 LGVHS
-354 VGKPLAADVDMNS
+354 VGKPLAADVDMKS
-367 LAKRTIGM
+367 LARRTIGM

-391 ARMGRDEISIDILE
+391 ARMGRDEISTDILE

-494 EEYIFGEPTSGAS
+494 EEYVFGEPTSGAS
-507 SDIDQATRIARTMVT
+507 SDIEQATRIARTMVA
-522 EYGMSAKLG
+522 EYGMSSKLG
-531 AVKYGSEGGDP
+531 AVKYGGEGGDP
-542 FLGRGGGGGAE
+542 FLGRGGGAGSE
-553 YSPEVAKIIDDEV
+553 YSPEVAKAIDDEV
-566 RRIIDAAHTEA
+566 RRIIDAAHSEA
-577 WQVLDANRGILDAVA
+577 WRVLESNRDVLDAIAA
-592 GELLEKE
+592 ELLEKE

-618 ITEFDDFG
+618 ITEFDDFS
-626 GRIPS
+626 GRVPS
-631 TQPPIKTPGELAKER
+631 TRPPVKTPGELAKER
-646 GEPWPPPVT
+646 GEPWPPPVS

-668 ADRDSG
+668 NGDAGQDGDTVQDLGRG
-674 SDSDPVSGDPRP
+674 PV
-686 DSAYPVPAGNGISAD
+686 
-701 TGSSTSTANGG
+701 
-712 GYGTNAGGYGNN
+712 
-724 TGAGSQFG
+724 
-732 GPRQDQTGRSR
+732 DQTGRGR
-743 EFSGAD
+743 ESVPAGASP
-749 AKTTAIPAY
+749 TGSPGIPAY

-764 GWSAPGWPPQSS
+764 GWSAPGWPPPGASPGASS
-776 GRPTDRAQTQ
+776 GASQSAPT
-786 SPSQVRD
+786 
-793 HGTGSGPGA
+793 GA
-802 GYGVTGESASNGSY
+802 GRAPVTRPGGGAAPDEDRPRSATYG
-816 GSTAPSTAETT
+816 PSGAETT
-827 RLEAYPASGE
+827 RLPA
-837 RTASFETPSAP
+837 AP
-848 DAPYVPEA
+848 AEPEQLDVDPEH
-856 TEVTAPSESPEV
+856 TGDRDESPSG
-868 PADRDSRDT
+868 RST
-877 ATDWSAT
+877 
-884 QPRAWSATEPAESP
+884 RAWSAVDGDGRRS
-898 ESTESAASTEST
+898 
-910 PDGSRSG
+910 GSR
-917 TVADTD
+917 
-923 RGADSE
+923 
-929 RSSRGSHRREDKD
+929 RREDKE
-942 PQWRAPW
+942 PGWRAPW

>member
-1 MDRKSS
+1 MERKSNA
-7 TVFRNVAIA
+7 VFRNVAIA
-16 GVIILMIVGFSFFA
+16 GVIILAIVGFSFFA
-30 NNERGYAE
+30 NDDRDYVE
-38 VDTSVALAQV
+38 VGTSVALEQV
-48 DAGNVKE
+48 DEANVTE
-55 ALIEDREQQLRLELT
+55 ALIEDREQQLRLTLAAPITPE
-70 EPVSPA
+70 
-76 EGEDA
+76 EGADE
-81 TDKIIAKYPERAADQ
+81 TDQIMAKYPAEAADQ

-101 AAAEPEKYDTEVTQ
+101 AAAGPEEYDTTVTE
-115 QGFLMQMVSFL
+115 QGFLMQMASFL

-135 LFFFMSRM
+135 LFFFMTRM
-143 QGGKGGLFGV
+143 QGRGGGLFGV
-153 GKSRAV
+153 GKSKAV

-182 LNEIKD
+182 LNEIRD
-188 FLQNPARYERL
+188 FLQQPARYEAL

-278 RGSGMG
+278 RGSGTG

-336 PVTNPDLRGREAI
+336 PVTNPDLRGRESI

-354 VGKPLAADVDMNS
+354 QGKPLAADVDMNA

-391 ARMGRDEISIDILE
+391 ARMGRDEISIDVLE

-474 LMTRADMI
+474 LMTRADML

-494 EEYIFGEPTSGAS
+494 EEYMFGEPTSGAS
-507 SDIDQATRIARTMVT
+507 SDIEQATRIARTMVT
-522 EYGMSAKLG
+522 EYGMSARLG
-531 AVKYGSEGGDP
+531 AVRYGGESVDP
-542 FLGRGGGGGAE
+542 MLGRGGGGGPE
-553 YSPEVAKIIDDEV
+553 YSPEIARAIDEEV

-577 WQVLDANRGILDAVA
+577 WTVLEANHDILDAVA

-618 ITEFDDFG
+618 ITEFDDFA
-626 GRIPS
+626 GRVP
-631 TQPPIKTPGELAKER
+631 TTREPVKTPGELARER
-646 GEPWPPPVT
+646 GEPWPPPST
-655 DPFAM
+655 DPFAQT
-660 PVLPASRD
+660 VLPRRNGAGDDRD
-668 ADRDSG
+668 GGGADRDG
-674 SDSDPVSGDPRP
+674 AEEPRRE
-686 DSAYPVPAGNGISAD
+686 PVPAGGPPSPGIP
-701 TGSSTSTANGG
+701 
-712 GYGTNAGGYGNN
+712 
-724 TGAGSQFG
+724 Q
-732 GPRQDQTGRSR
+732 
-743 EFSGAD
+743 
-749 AKTTAIPAY
+749 Y

-764 GWSAPGWPPQSS
+764 GWSAPGWPP
-776 GRPTDRAQTQ
+776 RETARA
-786 SPSQVRD
+786 
-793 HGTGSGPGA
+793 GSGP
-802 GYGVTGESASNGSY
+802 SA
-816 GSTAPSTAETT
+816 AETT
-827 RLEAYPASGE
+827 RLPAAGRADDGGAPHAGGRPSHSDDEARAD
-837 RTASFETPSAP
+837 ETP
-848 DAPYVPEA
+848 E
-856 TEVTAPSESPEV
+856 
-868 PADRDSRDT
+868 PAGETGSGRAGST
-877 ATDWSAT
+877 
-884 QPRAWSATEPAESP
+884 RAWSAVD
-898 ESTESAASTEST
+898 
-910 PDGSRSG
+910 PDGRRS
-917 TVADTD
+917 
-923 RGADSE
+923 
-929 RSSRGSHRREDKD
+929 GSHRREDRGSE
-942 PQWRAPW
+942 WSAPW

>member
-1 MDRKSS
+1 MDRKSN

-16 GVIILMIVGFSFFA
+16 GVIILVILGFSFFA
-30 NNERGYAE
+30 NDERGYTE

-48 DAGNVKE
+48 DADNVKE
-55 ALIEDREQQLRLELT
+55 ALIEDREQRLRLELSSPIT
-70 EPVSPA
+70 PA
-76 EGEDA
+76 EGEDE
-81 TDKIIAKYPERAADQ
+81 TDKILTKYPERAADQ

-101 AAAEPEKYDTEVTQ
+101 AAAEPETYNTEVTQ
-115 QGFLMQMVSFL
+115 QGFLMQMASFL
-126 LPMLILFGL
+126 LPMLLLFGL
-135 LFFFMSRM
+135 LFFFMTRM

-159 EFTKDMPQTT
+159 EFTKDMPQIT
-169 FGDVAG
+169 FADVAG

-260 QNSPCIVFVDEI
+260 QNAPCIIFVDEI

-278 RGSGMG
+278 RGSGTG

-354 VGKPLAADVDMNS
+354 VGKPLAADVDMKA
-367 LAKRTIGM
+367 LARRTIGM

-391 ARMGRDEISIDILE
+391 ARLGRDEITVDILE

-507 SDIDQATRIARTMVT
+507 SDIEQATRIARTMVA
-522 EYGMSAKLG
+522 ELGMSSKLG
-531 AVKYGSEGGDP
+531 AVKYGGEGGDP
-542 FLGRGGGGGAE
+542 FLGRGGGSGVE
-553 YSPEVAKIIDDEV
+553 YSPEIAKMLDDEV

-577 WQVLDANRGILDAVA
+577 WQVLETNREILDAVA

-626 GRIPS
+626 GRVPS
-631 TQPPIKTPGELAKER
+631 TRPPIKTPGELAKER

-660 PVLPASRD
+660 PVLPADRG
-668 ADRDSG
+668 ADRQTG
-674 SDSDPVSGDPRP
+674 SD
-686 DSAYPVPAGNGISAD
+686 AGPGH
-701 TGSSTSTANGG
+701 GTANGREQTHDAHPVPG
-712 GYGTNAGGYGNN
+712 GHGAVGGSDRGADGRPREY
-724 TGAGSQFG
+724 AGS
-732 GPRQDQTGRSR
+732 DQR
-743 EFSGAD
+743 
-749 AKTTAIPAY
+749 TTAIPSY

-764 GWSAPGWPPQSS
+764 GWSAPGWPPRGS
-776 GRPTDRAQTQ
+776 GRAGAQ
-786 SPSQVRD
+786 
-793 HGTGSGPGA
+793 
-802 GYGVTGESASNGSY
+802 
-816 GSTAPSTAETT
+816 APSGAETT
-827 RLEAYPASGE
+827 RIPAAGQAPGS
-837 RTASFETPSAP
+837 RSA
-848 DAPYVPEA
+848 
-856 TEVTAPSESPEV
+856 
-868 PADRDSRDT
+868 DSSSRGRQE
-877 ATDWSAT
+877 
-884 QPRAWSATEPAESP
+884 QPRAWSAV
-898 ESTESAASTEST
+898 
-910 PDGSRSG
+910 DGSDTGSR
-917 TVADTD
+917 TPADPAREPVTDTD
-923 RGADSE
+923 PDRDAPTGG
-929 RSSRGSHRREDKD
+929 GSHRREDKE
-942 PQWRAPW
+942 PGWRAPW

>member
-1 MDRKSS
+1 MDRKSN

-16 GVIILMIVGFSFFA
+16 GVIILLIVGFSFFS
-30 NNERGYAE
+30 NDERGYTE

-48 DAGNVKE
+48 DADNVKE
-55 ALIEDREQQLRLELT
+55 AVIEDREQQLRLELT
-70 EPVSPA
+70 NPITPP
-76 EGEDA
+76 EGDEE
-81 TDKIIAKYPERAADQ
+81 TDKLIAKYPERAADQ

-101 AAAEPEKYDTEVTQ
+101 AAAEPENYNTTVTQ
-115 QGFLMQMVSFL
+115 QGFLTQMASFL

-135 LFFFMSRM
+135 LVFFMTRM

-169 FGDVAG
+169 FADVAG

-182 LNEIKD
+182 LNEIRD
-188 FLQNPARYERL
+188 FLANPARYERL

-211 PPGTGKT
+211 PPGPGKT

-260 QNSPCIVFVDEI
+260 QNAPCIIFVDEI

-354 VGKPLAADVDMNS
+354 KGKPLAADVDMNA

-391 ARMGRDEISIDILE
+391 ARMGFDEISIDILE

-507 SDIDQATRIARTMVT
+507 SDIEQATRIARTMVA
-522 EYGMSAKLG
+522 ELGMSAKLG
-531 AVKYGSEGGDP
+531 AVKYGGEGGDP
-542 FLGRGGGGGAE
+542 FMGRGGGSSAE
-553 YSPEVAKIIDDEV
+553 YSPEVAKIIDDEI
-566 RRIIDAAHTEA
+566 RRVIDAAHTEA
-577 WQVLDANRGILDAVA
+577 WQVLDANRDILDAVA
-592 GELLEKE
+592 AELLEKE

-631 TQPPIKTPGELAKER
+631 TRPPIKTPGELAKER
-646 GEPWPPPVT
+646 GEPWPPPIT

-660 PVLPASRD
+660 PVLPTSR
-668 ADRDSG
+668 ADREASGAQNGQPATNGMGPGEHSSHQGGPGQPGQPGQFQPGPSQDGRGGPWQRPGDASSEYSG
-674 SDSDPVSGDPRP
+674 S
-686 DSAYPVPAGNGISAD
+686 
-701 TGSSTSTANGG
+701 
-712 GYGTNAGGYGNN
+712 
-724 TGAGSQFG
+724 SQ
-732 GPRQDQTGRSR
+732 R
-743 EFSGAD
+743 
-749 AKTTAIPAY
+749 TTAIPAY

-764 GWSAPGWPPQSS
+764 GWSAPGWPPNSS
-776 GRPTDRAQTQ
+776 PTPPQGAPQNAPDGVRPSAPE
-786 SPSQVRD
+786 SP
-793 HGTGSGPGA
+793 
-802 GYGVTGESASNGSY
+802 
-816 GSTAPSTAETT
+816 APSTPSTPSGYGYGEQGAGGFGGHGPSGAETT
-827 RLEAYPASGE
+827 RIPATPREDEPTTSASDEADSQDWYGP
-837 RTASFETPSAP
+837 RT
-848 DAPYVPEA
+848 
-856 TEVTAPSESPEV
+856 
-868 PADRDSRDT
+868 
-877 ATDWSAT
+877 
-884 QPRAWSATEPAESP
+884 RAWSAAAGSSTGSPSAP
-898 ESTESAASTEST
+898 ESAYPVSGESR
-910 PDGSRSG
+910 PQR
-917 TVADTD
+917 
-923 RGADSE
+923 ADSDSE
-929 RSSRGSHRREDKD
+929 TGSGARSDSDSGAGSDSGPTTRGSGSHRREDKD
-942 PQWRAPW
+942 PDWRAPW

>member
-1 MDRKSS
+1 MERKSN

-16 GVIILMIVGFSFFA
+16 GVIILAIVGFSFFA
-30 NNERGYAE
+30 NDDRGYAE

-48 DAGNVKE
+48 DAGNVRE
-55 ALIEDREQQLRLELT
+55 ALIEDREQQLRLTLENPIT
-70 EPVSPA
+70 PEEGA
-76 EGEDA
+76 EE
-81 TDKIIAKYPERAADQ
+81 TDQLLAKYPERAADQ

-101 AAAEPEKYDTEVTQ
+101 AAAEPEKYDTSVTQ
-115 QGFLMQMVSFL
+115 QGFLSQMLSFL

-169 FGDVAG
+169 FADVAG

-260 QNSPCIVFVDEI
+260 QNAPCIVFVDEI

-278 RGSGMG
+278 RGSGTG

-336 PVTNPDLRGREAI
+336 PVTNPDLKGREAI

-354 VGKPLAADVDMNS
+354 VGKPLAADVDMTS
-367 LAKRTIGM
+367 LARRTIGM

-391 ARMGRDEISIDILE
+391 ARLGRDEIDIEILE

-494 EEYIFGEPTSGAS
+494 EEYVFGEPTSGAS
-507 SDIDQATRIARTMVT
+507 SDIEQATRIARTMVA

-531 AVKYGSEGGDP
+531 AVKYGGEGGDP
-542 FLGRGGGGGAE
+542 FLGRGGSAAGD

-577 WQVLDANRGILDAVA
+577 WQVLETNRDILDAVA
-592 GELLEKE
+592 AELLEKE

-631 TQPPIKTPGELAKER
+631 TRPPIKTPGELAKER

-660 PVLPASRD
+660 PVLPTGRGAGEGAPGDDDRAREGHGD
-668 ADRDSG
+668 ARNGSG
-674 SDSDPVSGDPRP
+674 
-686 DSAYPVPAGNGISAD
+686 PAGEASAVP
-701 TGSSTSTANGG
+701 GSGPGTAAVPGDR
-712 GYGTNAGGYGNN
+712 
-724 TGAGSQFG
+724 GAGSPG
-732 GPRQDQTGRSR
+732 
-743 EFSGAD
+743 
-749 AKTTAIPAY
+749 IPAY

-764 GWSAPGWPPQSS
+764 GWSAPGWPPRRS
-776 GRPTDRAQTQ
+776 AH
-786 SPSQVRD
+786 
-793 HGTGSGPGA
+793 HGEA
-802 GYGVTGESASNGSY
+802 GYPV
-816 GSTAPSTAETT
+816 PSGAETT
-827 RLEAYPASGE
+827 RLPAAPVNGRPAEGWGAPEGGE
-837 RTASFETPSAP
+837 RREQADEPSN
-848 DAPYVPEA
+848 
-856 TEVTAPSESPEV
+856 
-868 PADRDSRDT
+868 
-877 ATDWSAT
+877 
-884 QPRAWSATEPAESP
+884 RAWSRVEEGGATD
-898 ESTESAASTEST
+898 T
-910 PDGSRSG
+910 PDAARSDAPG
-917 TVADTD
+917 
-923 RGADSE
+923 G
-929 RSSRGSHRREDKD
+929 GSHRREDKD
-942 PQWRAPW
+942 PDWQPPW
-949 ERDD
+949 ERED

>member
-1 MDRKSS
+1 MDRKSN

-16 GVIILMIVGFSFFA
+16 GVIILLIVGFSFFA
-30 NNERGYAE
+30 NDERGYTE

-48 DAGNVKE
+48 DADNVKE
-55 ALIEDREQQLRLELT
+55 ALIEDREQQLRLELSSPIT
-70 EPVSPA
+70 PA
-76 EGEDA
+76 EGEDE
-81 TDKIIAKYPERAADQ
+81 TDKILAKYPERAADQ

-101 AAAEPEKYDTEVTQ
+101 AAAGPETYNTTVTQ
-115 QGFLMQMVSFL
+115 QSFLMQMASFL

-135 LFFFMSRM
+135 LFYFMTRM

-159 EFTKDMPQTT
+159 EFNKDMPQTT
-169 FGDVAG
+169 FADVAG

-188 FLQNPARYERL
+188 FLANPARYERL

-336 PVTNPDLRGREAI
+336 PVTNPDLRGRESI

-354 VGKPLAADVDMNS
+354 VGKPLAPDVDMEA
-367 LAKRTIGM
+367 LARRTIGM

-391 ARMGRDEISIDILE
+391 ARMGHDEISIDVLE

-507 SDIDQATRIARTMVT
+507 SDIEQATRIARTMVA
-522 EYGMSAKLG
+522 ELGMSAKLG
-531 AVKYGSEGGDP
+531 AVKYGGEGGDP
-542 FLGRGGGGGAE
+542 FLGRGGGSSVE
-553 YSPEVAKIIDDEV
+553 YSPEIAKVIDDEV

-577 WQVLDANRGILDAVA
+577 WQVLEANREILDAVA

-599 TLRQDDLERLFAD
+599 TLRQDDLVRLFAD

-631 TQPPIKTPGELAKER
+631 THPPIKTPGELAKER
-646 GEPWPPPVT
+646 GEPWPPPIT

-660 PVLPASRD
+660 PVLPPSR
-668 ADRDSG
+668 
-674 SDSDPVSGDPRP
+674 
-686 DSAYPVPAGNGISAD
+686 AGQNEAGPENGRE
-701 TGSSTSTANGG
+701 TANGRETVN
-712 GYGTNAGGYGNN
+712 GTGPGRPDTDRPGSGQP
-724 TGAGSQFG
+724 GANGPGSAHPGPDRPGPWQAPGG
-732 GPRQDQTGRSR
+732 GPR
-743 EFSGAD
+743 EFAD
-749 AKTTAIPAY
+749 SKQPTTAIPAY

-764 GWSAPGWPPQSS
+764 GWSAPGWPPSSS
-776 GRPTDRAQTQ
+776 GRYGEQG
-786 SPSQVRD
+786 PS
-793 HGTGSGPGA
+793 G
-802 GYGVTGESASNGSY
+802 
-816 GSTAPSTAETT
+816 AETT
-827 RLEAYPASGE
+827 RLPAMPRDETPADSPAPRPAEPASAPESAYPVPE
-837 RTASFETPSAP
+837 RDRERPAPEQTRAP
-848 DAPYVPEA
+848 DQEPFPD
-856 TEVTAPSESPEV
+856 T
-868 PADRDSRDT
+868 DSGRG
-877 ATDWSAT
+877 
-884 QPRAWSATEPAESP
+884 TEP
-898 ESTESAASTEST
+898 TN
-910 PDGSRSG
+910 
-917 TVADTD
+917 
-923 RGADSE
+923 
-929 RSSRGSHRREDKD
+929 RGSHRREDKD
-942 PQWRAPW
+942 PGWRAPW

>member
-1 MDRKSS
+1 MERKSN
-7 TVFRNVAIA
+7 TVYRNVAIA
-16 GVIILMIVGFSFFA
+16 GVIILAIVAFSFFSDD
-30 NNERGYAE
+30 NRGYAE

-48 DAGNVKE
+48 DAENVAE
-55 ALIEDREQQLRLELT
+55 AQIEDREQQLRLTLKAPITPE
-70 EPVSPA
+70 
-76 EGEDA
+76 EGADEA
-81 TDKIIAKYPERAADQ
+81 DKIVAKYPDRAADQ
-96 IFDRV
+96 VFDRV
-101 AAAEPEKYDTEVTQ
+101 AAAAPEKYDTTVTQ
-115 QGFLMQMVSFL
+115 QGFLMQMASFL
-126 LPMLILFGL
+126 LPMLILFAL
-135 LFFFMSRM
+135 LFYFMSRM
-143 QGGKGGLFGV
+143 QGGRGGLFGV

-169 FGDVAG
+169 FADVAG

-188 FLQNPARYERL
+188 FLQNPSRYERL

-260 QNSPCIVFVDEI
+260 QNAPCIVFVDEI

-336 PVTNPDLRGREAI
+336 PVTNPDLKGREAI
-349 LAVHS
+349 LGVHS
-354 VGKPLAADVDMNS
+354 QGKPLAEDVDMTS
-367 LAKRTIGM
+367 LARRTIGM

-391 ARMGRDEISIDILE
+391 ARLGRDEISIDILE

-462 GHALVVPEDDKS
+462 GHALVVPEDDKT

-494 EEYIFGEPTSGAS
+494 EEYVFGEPTSGAS
-507 SDIDQATRIARTMVT
+507 SDIEQATRIARAMVT

-531 AVKYGSEGGDP
+531 AVKYGAEAGDP
-542 FLGRGGGGGAE
+542 FMGRGGGGGAE
-553 YSPEVAKIIDDEV
+553 YSPEVARTIDDEI
-566 RRIIDAAHTEA
+566 RRIIEAAHTEA
-577 WQVLDANRGILDAVA
+577 WRVLETNRDILDAVA

-599 TLRQDDLERLFAD
+599 TLRQPDLERLFAD
-612 VVKRPR
+612 VTKRPR

-631 TQPPIKTPGELAKER
+631 TRPPIKTPGELAKER
-646 GEPWPPPVT
+646 GEPWPPPIT
-655 DPFAM
+655 DPFAK
-660 PVLPASRD
+660 PILPDSRTRD
-668 ADRDSG
+668 AEG
-674 SDSDPVSGDPRP
+674 GD
-686 DSAYPVPAGNGISAD
+686 
-701 TGSSTSTANGG
+701 
-712 GYGTNAGGYGNN
+712 
-724 TGAGSQFG
+724 G
-732 GPRQDQTGRSR
+732 GPADGDRGPRRNGETTGM
-743 EFSGAD
+743 
-749 AKTTAIPAY
+749 PQY

-764 GWSAPGWPPQSS
+764 GWSAPGWPP
-776 GRPTDRAQTQ
+776 R
-786 SPSQVRD
+786 
-793 HGTGSGPGA
+793 
-802 GYGVTGESASNGSY
+802 ESAPY
-816 GSTAPSTAETT
+816 GGGPAPAPAPSPTPVPADGPSSSETT
-827 RLEAYPASGE
+827 RLPA
-837 RTASFETPSAP
+837 AP
-848 DAPYVPEA
+848 DRPSGDPEGRTDGDRPDGRPDNRPDDA
-856 TEVTAPSESPEV
+856 
-868 PADRDSRDT
+868 PADTGST
-877 ATDWSAT
+877 
-884 QPRAWSATEPAESP
+884 RAWSAV
-898 ESTESAASTEST
+898 
-910 PDGSRSG
+910 DGTGRR
-917 TVADTD
+917 T
-923 RGADSE
+923 
-929 RSSRGSHRREDKD
+929 GSHRREDRD
-942 PQWRAPW
+942 ENWRPPW
-949 ERDD
+949 ERDS